1 MGNADPG
8 RLDKADPAKHHLCTA
23 GGYGISMPLT
33 RGRIVGYDA
42 NRMAFEFTML
52 TADATTVVCQI
63 SSAAMDQLAG
73 GKGAR
78 PLEREA
84 QFIRLRDA
92 IERIASD
99 NFDDTSVVRGP
110 VVQIFAKHIRM

>member
-1 MGNADPG
+1 
-8 RLDKADPAKHHLCTA
+8 
-23 GGYGISMPLT
+23 MPLMQ
-33 RGRIVGYDA
+33 GQIVGYDV
-42 NRMAFEFTML
+42 NLMTFKFTMV
-52 TADATTVVCQI
+52 TADATTVACQI
-63 SSAAMDQLAG
+63 SGAAMDELAG

-99 NFDDTSVVRGP
+99 NFDNTSVVRNP
-110 VVQIFAKHIRM
+110 VVQIFAKHIRR